1 MNDGSDPG
9 LPIAYEAL
17 EAGTAVHDREGK
29 RIGAVK
35 KVLAVEE
42 EDVFDGLVIE
52 TDSGTRFI
60 DAPEVAH
67 IAERRVDLTLS
78 ALEVAQR
85 PRHEESAPSYD
96 ARVPAG
102 RLQDLWRR
110 FTLRR
115 LWRRD

>member
-1 MNDGSDPG
+1 MTAESDSG
-9 LPIAYEAL
+9 RPIAYEAL
-17 EAGTAVHDREGK
+17 ASGTPVHDRDGK

-35 KVLAVEE
+35 QVLAVEE

-60 DAPEVAH
+60 DAPEVGH
-67 IAERRVDLTLS
+67 IAEHRVDLTLS

-85 PRHEESAPSYD
+85 PRHEESPPVYE
-96 ARVPAG
+96 ARVPKG
-102 RLQDLWRR
+102 RLQDFWRR

-115 LWRRD
+115 LWRKD